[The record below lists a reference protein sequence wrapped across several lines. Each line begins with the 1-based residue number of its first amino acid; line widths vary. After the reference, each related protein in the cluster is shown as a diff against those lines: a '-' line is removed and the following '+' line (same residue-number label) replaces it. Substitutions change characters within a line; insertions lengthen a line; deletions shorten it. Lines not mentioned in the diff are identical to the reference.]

1 MKYAVTLPL
10 YNRAKLPVSHHIRRF
25 ADANVYQTYLRAW
38 SEAGFVVLFE
48 GPFSARIVG
57 AGE

>member
-1 MKYAVTLPL
+1 MKYSVTLPL
-10 YNRAKLPVSHHIRRF
+10 YSRSKLPVAFHVRRF
-25 ADANVYQTYLRAW
+25 EDANHYSVYLRAW
-38 SEAGFVVLFE
+38 SEAGFVVLFD